1 MMKLMKINKTN
12 NTIKFNIELTKLIFN
27 LTYINKTKNKK

>member
-12 NTIKFNIELTKLIFN
+12 NTIKFRIELTKLIFN